1 VEIRLLSLSADHSD
15 KCENEGIRLLSL
27 SADHSDKC
35 GNEGIRLPFAL
46 SDKCEND

>member
-1 VEIRLLSLSADHSD
+1 MW
-15 KCENEGIRLLSL
+15 KCENVGIRLLSL

>member
-1 VEIRLLSLSADHSD
+1 MRECGNERMW
-15 KCENEGIRLLSL
+15 KCENVGIRLLSL